1 MFAKILMVSIIS
13 LFMQIGFFSGLLPEV
28 TMPEFFVPMIIVMA
42 LAIGKKEAITLAAIS
57 GFILDIYFRRAFG
70 LRILLFV
77 TIAFILGSL
86 REKFTRRSLFVIS
99 VITAVTGILYILS
112 YGLGLIF
119 LGIETKTGAVFFN
132 LFSFQ
137 IPIQIV
143 LAIIYYMIF
152 MRKKHRKVEY

>member
-1 MFAKILMVSIIS
+1 MFARILLVSLVS

-57 GFILDIYFRRAFG
+57 GFVLDIYFRRAFG

-77 TIAFILGSL
+77 AIAFVLGSM
-86 REKFTRRSLFVIS
+86 REKFTRRSIFVIS
-99 VITAVTGILYILS
+99 VVTAVTGILYILS
-112 YGLGLIF
+112 YGLGLMF
-119 LGIETKTGAVFFN
+119 LSIATKTGAVFFN

-152 MRKKHRKVEY
+152 MRKRHRKVEY

>member
-1 MFAKILMVSIIS
+1 MFARILLVSLVS

-57 GFILDIYFRRAFG
+57 GFVLDIYFRRAFG

-77 TIAFILGSL
+77 AIAFVLGSM
-86 REKFTRRSLFVIS
+86 REKFTRRSIFVIS
-99 VITAVTGILYILS
+99 VVTAVTGILYILS
-112 YGLGLIF
+112 YGLGLMF
-119 LGIETKTGAVFFN
+119 LGIATKMGAVFFN

-137 IPIQIV
+137 IPIQII
-143 LAIIYYMIF
+143 LSIMYYMIF
-152 MRKKHRKVEY
+152 MRRRHRKVEY

>member
-42 LAIGKKEAITLAAIS
+42 LAIGKKDAITLAAIS

-99 VITAVTGILYILS
+99 IITAVTGILYILS

>member
-99 VITAVTGILYILS
+99 IITAVTGILYILS

-152 MRKKHRKVEY
+152 MRKRHRKVEY

>member
-99 VITAVTGILYILS
+99 VIMAVTGILYILS

-152 MRKKHRKVEY
+152 MRKRHRKVEY

>member
-28 TMPEFFVPMIIVMA
+28 TMPEFFVAMIIVMA

-112 YGLGLIF
+112 YGLGLMF

-152 MRKKHRKVEY
+152 MRKRHRKVEY

>member
-1 MFAKILMVSIIS
+1 
-13 LFMQIGFFSGLLPEV
+13 MQIGFFPGLLTEV

-42 LAIGKKEAITLAAIS
+42 LAIDKKEAITLAAIS

-77 TIAFILGSL
+77 AIAFILGSM
-86 REKFTRRSLFVIS
+86 REKFTGKSMFVVS

-112 YGLGLIF
+112 YGLGLMF
-119 LGIETKTGAVFFN
+119 LGIDTKTGAVFFN

-137 IPIQIV
+137 VPIQIV
-143 LAIIYYMIF
+143 LSIIYYKIF
-152 MRKKHRKVEY
+152 TKRKHRKVEL

>member
-42 LAIGKKEAITLAAIS
+42 LSIGKKEAITLAAIS

-77 TIAFILGSL
+77 TIAFILGSM

-99 VITAVTGILYILS
+99 IITAVTGILYILS

-152 MRKKHRKVEY
+152 MRKRHRKVEY

>member
-152 MRKKHRKVEY
+152 MRKRHRKVEY

>member
-42 LAIGKKEAITLAAIS
+42 LSIGKKEAITLAAIS

-77 TIAFILGSL
+77 TIAFILGSM

-99 VITAVTGILYILS
+99 IITAVTGILYILS

-119 LGIETKTGAVFFN
+119 LGIETKTGAVFF
-132 LFSFQ
+132 
-137 IPIQIV
+137 
-143 LAIIYYMIF
+143 
-152 MRKKHRKVEY
+152 